1 MRSLSR
7 ILRALAAAVLA
18 TTGMAVT
25 ASATQLPLA
34 HDLAA
39 DATQTAGTAILVFY
53 TSDSCPYCQHV
64 EELYLDPMLQRRTY
78 GDRLLIRAVRA
89 DSATPLRDFAGQR
102 TDHAVFARRQGA
114 YLTPLVQLY
123 APDGTALATPL
134 IGYTSPDF
142 YAGELESRIEEA
154 LTRMKLSMDQSV
166 RLPTE

>member
-1 MRSLSR
+1 MMSLSR
-7 ILRALAAAVLA
+7 ISRTLAAAVLA
-18 TTGMAVT
+18 AAGMAVT

-39 DATQTAGTAILVFY
+39 DATQAAGTAILVFY
-53 TSDSCPYCQHV
+53 TSDSCPYCQNV
-64 EELYLDPMLQRRTY
+64 EELYLEPMLQRRTY

-89 DSATPLRDFAGQR
+89 DSAEPLRDFAGQR
-102 TDHAVFARRQGA
+102 TDHAAFARRQGV

-123 APDGTALATPL
+123 APDGKALATPL

-142 YAGELESRIEEA
+142 YAGELESRIDDA
-154 LTRMKLSMDQSV
+154 LARMQHSTDRSV